1 MPNCFSALFSWSARR
16 WIVAAIAA
24 TSTYLV
30 VGLPTA
36 VIENPVFGRA
46 VDVTPWS
53 IPVLVITSVLSGLL
67 VASYFRNDVVTP
79 EEKSIKIGGVGA
91 ILSYLAVGCPV
102 CNKLVLI
109 ALGST
114 GAIKFFAP
122 VQPYLAWLGVFLL
135 AFAVQQ
141 RLSKESSCQI
151 IFPKNSEFK
160 ESTDMEIK

>member
-16 WIVAAIAA
+16 WLVAAVAA
-24 TSTYLV
+24 VVTYLV

-36 VIENPVFGRA
+36 VIENPIFGRS
-46 VDVTPWS
+46 VEVTPWS
-53 IPVLVITSVLSGLL
+53 VPVLVITSVLSGLL
-67 VASYFRNDVVTP
+67 VASYFRNDVITP

-91 ILSYLAVGCPV
+91 VLSYLAVGCPV

-114 GAIKFFAP
+114 GAIKYFAP
-122 VQPYLAWLGVFLL
+122 VQPFLAWLGVLLL

-141 RLSKESSCQI
+141 RLAKESSCQI
-151 IFPKNSEFK
+151 IFPKELDQDKSSEM
-160 ESTDMEIK
+160 ESK

>member
-1 MPNCFSALFSWSARR
+1 MPNCFSALFSWSPRR
-16 WIVAAIAA
+16 WLVAALAA
-24 TSTYLV
+24 IVTYLS

-36 VIENPVFGRA
+36 VIENPVFARS
-46 VDVTPWS
+46 VEVTPWS
-53 IPVLVITSVLSGLL
+53 VPVLVITSVLSGLL
-67 VASYFRNDVVTP
+67 VASYFRNDVITP

-91 ILSYLAVGCPV
+91 ILSYFAVGCPV

-114 GAIKFFAP
+114 GAIKYFAP
-122 VQPYLAWLGVFLL
+122 VQPFLAWLGVLML

-151 IFPKNSEFK
+151 TFPKDVSK
-160 ESTDMEIK
+160 RESTDMENR

>member
-1 MPNCFSALFSWSARR
+1 M
-16 WIVAAIAA
+16 VAAIAA

-53 IPVLVITSVLSGLL
+53 IPVLLITSVLSGLL

-114 GAIKFFAP
+114 GAIKYFAP

-135 AFAVQQ
+135 TFAVQQ

>member
-1 MPNCFSALFSWSARR
+1 MPNCFSALFSWSVRR

-24 TSTYLV
+24 TFTYLI

-53 IPVLVITSVLSGLL
+53 VPVLVITSVLSGLL
-67 VASYFRNDVVTP
+67 VASYFRNDVVTS

-91 ILSYLAVGCPV
+91 LLSYLAVGCPV

-114 GAIKFFAP
+114 GAIKYFAP

-135 AFAVQQ
+135 AFAFQQ
-141 RLSKESSCQI
+141 RLSKESSCQVS
-151 IFPKNSEFK
+151 FPKDSEVK
-160 ESTDMEIK
+160 ESIDMEKN